1 MQITNPRSI
10 QITKFRTDF
19 FSSFIL
25 AVEILE
31 FGYCLLFAYWDLGF
45 EIWNLG
51 FRIWDL
57 KIFRRIKCRELA
69 QKSGKNKLSTRR

>member
-1 MQITNPRSI
+1 MENSKMQITNPRSI

-45 EIWNLG
+45 GIWNLEFG
-51 FRIWDL
+51 IWDL
-57 KIFRRIKCRELA
+57 EFGI
-69 QKSGKNKLSTRR
+69 